1 MKKLI
6 TVILLLIVTVMG
18 YTQELRLRSYSASI
32 SHLQD
37 NGEFENDKINL
48 VKSNILIL
56 ITKNTISIYAKTPL
70 KYSIISKGFLEQDA
84 LGAHVDLELL
94 DNKNIE
100 CLGTIFIID
109 DIYRIFIGYSNVIL
123 MYNCKKE

>member
-37 NGEFENDKINL
+37 NGQFEDDKL
-48 VKSNILIL
+48 HLQKSNILIV
-56 ITKNTISIYAKTPL
+56 ITKNTITIYAKTSL
-70 KYSIISKGFLEQDA
+70 KYSIIAKGLLEKDT
-84 LGAHVDLELL
+84 LGMHAELDLL
-94 DNKNIE
+94 DNRGVE
-100 CLGTIFIID
+100 CIGIIYIID
-109 DIYRIFIGYSNVIL
+109 DIYRLFIGYSNVIL
-123 MYNCKKE
+123 MYNCKQE